1 MKWRIADFIV
11 IAVVLL
17 LAFGIWL
24 YPALSSAGEYATI
37 EQDGQTQTVSLM
49 QNSELS
55 LPHATITVSNGNIS
69 ITQADCPDQVC
80 VKTGQISRSRQSIV
94 CVPNHIVITIHG
106 KSPVD
111 AIAN

>member
-11 IAVVLL
+11 IGVVLL
-17 LAFGIWL
+17 TAFGVWL
-24 YPALSSAGEYATI
+24 YPALSSAGEYAVI
-37 EQDGQTQTVSLM
+37 EEDGQTQTVSLI
-49 QNSELS
+49 QKQELT
-55 LPHATITVSNGNIS
+55 LAHAKVAISDGTIA

-80 VKTGQISRSRQSIV
+80 VKTGAISRSGQSIV

-111 AIAN
+111 AVAN